1 MGGNQSHRYT
11 GTSEYTA
18 GNHQQGQPSQGGILW
33 EGISLTGTQ
42 EHLSILL
49 VTINKDIQVRGGD
62 IMGGNQSHRYTGT
75 SEYTAGNHQQGHP
88 SQGGGD
94 IMGGNQSHR
103 YTGTSEY
110 TAGNHQQGQR
120 ENII

>member
-1 MGGNQSHRYT
+1 MC
-11 GTSEYTA
+11 TA
-18 GNHQQGQPSQGGILW
+18 GNHQQGQPSQGGGILW
-33 EGISLTGTQ
+33 EGTSLTGTQ

-49 VTINKDIQVRGGD
+49 VTINKDIQVRGG
-62 IMGGNQSHRYTGT
+62 ILWEGISLTGT
-75 SEYTAGNHQQGHP
+75 QEHLSILLATINKDIQV
-88 SQGGGD
+88 GGGD